1 MEKTLVIL
9 KPCTVQ
15 RGLIGEIVTRFEK
28 KGLRLAGM
36 KMVWLT
42 DEILSEHYAH
52 LKEKPFLPTYQ
63 GRDECMPGN
72 CMLLGRGRCHTCSK
86 NLGRRYQW

>member
-15 RGLIGEIVTRFEK
+15 RGLIGEIVNRFEK

-52 LKEKPFLPTYQ
+52 LKEKPFFQ
-63 GRDECMPGN
+63 RIKDAMPGN

>member
-52 LKEKPFLPTYQ
+52 LKEKPFFQ
-63 GRDECMPGN
+63 RIKDDECMPGN

>member
-52 LKEKPFLPTYQ
+52 LKEKPFFQRIKDAMSVCPV
-63 GRDECMPGN
+63 
-72 CMLLGRGRCHTCSK
+72 MLLGRGRCHTCSK